1 MSDNVVQLLGSPGL
15 VGLVFVIVMFGALV
29 QAGLGMG
36 FGQVVAPLLAL
47 IDPHLV
53 PGPVLMIGLVTA
65 TLGALREREG
75 IVWGEVGTGVAGR
88 LAGVIAAVAVLAVLP
103 DRKTF
108 MLVFGLLI
116 AASVV
121 MSLAGW
127 KLAFSRRNLLAMS
140 AVSGLTGTVT
150 SIGAPPLAIVYA
162 GREPRAARPTLS
174 AYFALGIVLSLAG
187 LFASG
192 WAGPGDVATAL
203 LLVPPMLAGILV
215 ARLVQDRFDRRYRPL
230 LLILAGAASV
240 LLIMRGLS

>member
-1 MSDNVVQLLGSPGL
+1 MSDSILQLLGSPAL
-15 VGLVFVIVMFGALV
+15 VGLIFAIVVFGAMV

-65 TLGALREREG
+65 TLGALRERDG
-75 IVWGEVGTGVAGR
+75 IVWGEVGTGVVGR
-88 LAGVIAAVAVLAVLP
+88 LAGVVAAVAVLAVLP

-121 MSLAGW
+121 MSVAGW
-127 KLAFSRRNLLAMS
+127 KLAFSHRNLFGMS

-162 GREPRAARPTLS
+162 EREPRTARPTLS

-203 LLVPPMLAGILV
+203 LLVPPMLVGTLI
-215 ARLVQDRFDRRYRPL
+215 ARFARDRFDRRYRPL
-230 LLILAGAASV
+230 LLLLAGTASV
-240 LLIMRGLS
+240 LLILRGLS